1 MKAII
6 GESYGKPERVIQLR
20 EVEKPVPAE
29 GQVLLKVRAASV
41 NISDYYGLT
50 GLSRLFGGGILRP
63 KDPRV
68 GGDVAG
74 QVEAVG
80 ANVTRFRPGD
90 EVFGV
95 SPGAFAE
102 YALARET
109 RLALKPIN
117 ASFEEAAAVPVAG
130 LTALQCLRDKGR
142 VQAGQEVCINGASG
156 GVGTF
161 AVQIAK
167 SFGAQVTGVCST
179 RNLDQ
184 ARSIGADQVVDYTK
198 EDFTRNGR
206 SYDLIADIAGNR
218 SVSDYKRSLKPGGT
232 CLIVGIAGNPLLGLI
247 KLTILGK
254 LGSIRGN
261 KTVKFMGIAKMNQED
276 LGFMAELLAA
286 GKVKP
291 VIEEKRYGLSEVG
304 QALQYIGE
312 KHTRGKVVVNVS

>member
-1 MKAII
+1 MKAILC
-6 GESYGKPERVIQLR
+6 EDYGPPDRVLQLR
-20 EVEKPVPAE
+20 DVEKPAPGE
-29 GQVLLKVRAASV
+29 GQVLLKVHAASV
-41 NISDYYGLT
+41 NISDYYGIT
-50 GLSRLFGGGILRP
+50 GLSRLFGGGVRRP

-95 SPGAFAE
+95 CLGAFAE
-102 YALARET
+102 YAVARET
-109 RLALKPIN
+109 RLALKPAN
-117 ASFEEAAAVPVAG
+117 ASFEEVAAAPVAG

-142 VQAGQEVCINGASG
+142 LQAGQEVAVNGASG

-167 SFGAQVTGVCST
+167 SFGAKVTGVCST

-184 ARSIGADQVVDYTK
+184 ARSIGANHVVDYTQ
-198 EDFTRNGR
+198 EDFTRDGR
-206 SYDLIADIAGNR
+206 SYDLICDIAGNR
-218 SVSDYKRSLKPGGT
+218 SVSDYKRALKPGGT
-232 CLIVGIAGNPLLGLI
+232 SLIVGFTGNPMLGMV
-247 KLTILGK
+247 KFTVLGK
-254 LGSIRGN
+254 LGSMTGN
-261 KTVKFMGIAKMNQED
+261 KKVRFMGIARINPED

-291 VIEEKRYGLSEVG
+291 VIEKRYGLGEVG
-304 QALQYIGE
+304 QALQYIGG
-312 KHTRGKVVVNVS
+312 KHTRGKVVITVS